1 MAKRTIEKF
10 SIQLSRHSLSCFYT
24 CVFEL
29 AKMLATTLMNKITP
43 DKNSLN
49 QKRIENARVNDALS
63 SPALSTKLVN
73 DILP

>member
-1 MAKRTIEKF
+1 
-10 SIQLSRHSLSCFYT
+10 
-24 CVFEL
+24 
-29 AKMLATTLMNKITP
+29 MLATTLMNKMTP